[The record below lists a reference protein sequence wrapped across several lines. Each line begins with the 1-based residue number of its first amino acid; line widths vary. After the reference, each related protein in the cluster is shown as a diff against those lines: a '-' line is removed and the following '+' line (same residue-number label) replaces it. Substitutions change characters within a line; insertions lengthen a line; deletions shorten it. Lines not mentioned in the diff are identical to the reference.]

1 MGGGGV
7 GVGEC
12 MQGIRVAQGHQRL
25 GKNKYVTVVTVTGVL
40 LCCEDKL
47 FCTLKLSLLN
57 KKKKGV

>member
-25 GKNKYVTVVTVTGVL
+25 GKNKYVTVVTVTVYY
-40 LCCEDKL
+40 CVVKINC
-47 FCTLKLSLLN
+47 S
-57 KKKKGV
+57 VR